1 MREAT
6 NVGTRKTE
14 QWRRNLAVLWLG
26 TFIAGMGFSEIM
38 PFISLYVDD
47 LGHFTRGQLTM
58 YSGVTY
64 AATFLVIAVVSPLWG
79 KLADRKGRK
88 LMLLRSSLGMAV
100 VIGMMGFVTNV
111 WQLIG
116 LRFLQGFFA
125 GYIPNASALIAAE
138 TPKAKS
144 GNALGIL
151 TTGYVSGN
159 LIGPVLGG
167 ILAQVFSIRWTFI
180 LTGIFLIIVFFLSA
194 TLVHEH
200 FTPVSKAAQAQAG
213 FWLKQVKNP
222 TLIVVLLV
230 STMFIQ
236 MGNNSITPIISLY
249 VRELMHHTGPITL
262 VAGIIAALPGI
273 STLMAA
279 PKLGEYG
286 DRHGTQ
292 RVLIFG
298 YIFAVLM
305 YFPQGFVTSVWL
317 LGLLRFMI
325 GISDGAL
332 FPAVQTMLTKNAPQS
347 LTGTVFSWN
356 QSFQALG
363 SMLGAML
370 GGVVANWFDYSGV
383 FTFTAI
389 TLLLNFLLLW
399 WLAPE
404 IRHWRG
410 SSATRSNAND

>member
-1 MREAT
+1 M
-6 NVGTRKTE
+6 
-14 QWRRNLAVLWLG
+14 WLG
-26 TFIAGMGFSEIM
+26 TFIAGMGFSEVM
-38 PFISLYVDD
+38 PFLSLYVDD
-47 LGHFTRGQLTM
+47 LGTFTKGQLTI

-64 AATFLVIAVVSPLWG
+64 AVTFLVIALVSPLWG
-79 KLADRKGRK
+79 KLADTKGRK
-88 LMLLRSSLGMAV
+88 IMLLRSSFGMAI
-100 VIGMMGFVTNV
+100 VIGLMGFVSNV
-111 WQLIG
+111 WQLIA

-125 GYIPNASALIAAE
+125 GYIPNATALIAAE
-138 TPKAKS
+138 TPREKS

-167 ILAQVFSIRWTFI
+167 ILAEVFSIRWTFI

-194 TLVHEH
+194 TMVHEH
-200 FTPVSKAAQAQAG
+200 FTPISRDQRDQSG
-213 FWLKQVKNP
+213 SWLQQMKRPK
-222 TLIVVLLV
+222 LIVVLLV
-230 STMFIQ
+230 STMIIQ

-249 VRELMHHTGPITL
+249 VKQLMGNAGPITL

-286 DRHGTQ
+286 DRRGTS

-317 LGLLRFMI
+317 LGILRFMI

-332 FPAVQTMLTKNAPQS
+332 FPAVQAMLTKNSPQE

-363 SMLGAML
+363 SMLGSLL
-370 GGVVANWFDYSGV
+370 GGFVANIFNYNGV

-399 WLAPE
+399 WVVPE
-404 IRHWRG
+404 IRQFRQK
-410 SSATRSNAND
+410 NA

>member
-1 MREAT
+1 M
-6 NVGTRKTE
+6 GTRKPE

-26 TFIAGMGFSEIM
+26 TFIAGMGFSEVM
-38 PFISLYVDD
+38 PFLSLYVDD
-47 LGHFTRGQLTM
+47 LGTFTKGQLTM

-64 AATFLVIAVVSPLWG
+64 AVTFLVIALVSPLWG
-79 KLADRKGRK
+79 KLADTKGRK
-88 LMLLRSSLGMAV
+88 IMLLRSSFGMAI
-100 VIGMMGFVTNV
+100 VIGLMGFVSNV

-125 GYIPNASALIAAE
+125 GYIPNATALIAAE
-138 TPKAKS
+138 TPREKS

-167 ILAQVFSIRWTFI
+167 ILAEVFSIRWTFI

-194 TLVHEH
+194 TMVHEH
-200 FTPVSKAAQAQAG
+200 FTPIARDQQEQSG
-213 FWLKQVKNP
+213 SWLRRVKRP
-222 TLIVVLLV
+222 KLILVLLV
-230 STMFIQ
+230 STMIIQ

-249 VRELMHHTGPITL
+249 VKQLMHNVGPITL

-273 STLMAA
+273 STLLAA

-286 DRHGTQ
+286 DRRGTS
-292 RVLIFG
+292 RVLVFG
-298 YIFAVLM
+298 YVFAVLM

-317 LGLLRFMI
+317 LGILRFMI
-325 GISDGAL
+325 GVSDGAL
-332 FPAVQTMLTKNAPQS
+332 FPAVQTLLTKNSPQE

-363 SMLGAML
+363 SMLGSLL
-370 GGVVANWFDYSGV
+370 GGLVANVFNYNGV
-383 FTFTAI
+383 FMFTAI
-389 TLLLNFLLLW
+389 TLLLNFILLW
-399 WLAPE
+399 WVVPE
-404 IRHWRG
+404 IRQFR
-410 SSATRSNAND
+410 RQKV

>member
-1 MREAT
+1 M
-6 NVGTRKTE
+6 GQTRPN

-38 PFISLYVDD
+38 PFLSLYVDD
-47 LGHFTRGQLTM
+47 LGTFSKGQLTM

-64 AATFLVIAVVSPLWG
+64 AVTFLVIAVISPVWG

-88 LMLLRSSLGMAV
+88 VMLLRSALGMAIM
-100 VIGMMGFVTNV
+100 IGLMGFVTNV
-111 WQLIG
+111 WQLIT
-116 LRFLQGFFA
+116 LRFLQGLFA

-138 TPKAKS
+138 TPREKS

-167 ILAQVFSIRWTFI
+167 VMAQVFSIRWTFI
-180 LTGIFLIIVFFLSA
+180 LTGIFLIIVFILSA

-200 FTPVSKAAQAQAG
+200 FKPVTRQQQAHAG
-213 FWLKQVKNP
+213 SVLQQFADP

-230 STMFIQ
+230 STMIIQ

-249 VRELMHHTGPITL
+249 VRQLMHGVGSVTV

-273 STLMAA
+273 STLLAA
-279 PKLGEYG
+279 PKLGNYG
-286 DRHGTQ
+286 DRHGTA

-298 YIFAVLM
+298 YLFAILM
-305 YFPQGFVTSVWL
+305 YLPQGFVTNIWWL
-317 LGLLRFMI
+317 GSLRFMI

-332 FPAVQTMLTKNAPQS
+332 FPVVQTMLTKNSPQQ

-363 SMLGAML
+363 SMLGSLL
-370 GGVVANWFDYSGV
+370 GGLIATWFNYSGV

-389 TLLLNFLLLW
+389 SLLINFLLIW
-399 WLAPE
+399 WLVPE
-404 IRHWRG
+404 IRQHRQR
-410 SSATRSNAND
+410 T

>member
-1 MREAT
+1 M
-6 NVGTRKTE
+6 GTRKPE

-26 TFIAGMGFSEIM
+26 TFIAGMGFSEVM
-38 PFISLYVDD
+38 PFLSLYVDD
-47 LGHFTRGQLTM
+47 LGTFTKGQLTM

-64 AATFLVIAVVSPLWG
+64 AVTFLVIALVSPLWG
-79 KLADRKGRK
+79 KLADTKGRK
-88 LMLLRSSLGMAV
+88 IMLLRSSFGMAI
-100 VIGMMGFVTNV
+100 VIGLMGFVSNV

-125 GYIPNASALIAAE
+125 GYIPNATALIAAE
-138 TPKAKS
+138 TPREKS

-167 ILAQVFSIRWTFI
+167 ILAEVFSIRWTFI

-194 TLVHEH
+194 TMVHEH
-200 FTPVSKAAQAQAG
+200 FTPITRDQQEQSG
-213 FWLKQVKNP
+213 SWLRRGKRPK
-222 TLIVVLLV
+222 LILVLLV
-230 STMFIQ
+230 STMIIQ

-249 VRELMHHTGPITL
+249 VKQLMHNVGPITL

-273 STLMAA
+273 STLLAA

-286 DRHGTQ
+286 DRRGTS
-292 RVLIFG
+292 RVLVFG
-298 YIFAVLM
+298 YVFAVLM

-317 LGLLRFMI
+317 LGILRFMI
-325 GISDGAL
+325 GVSDGAL
-332 FPAVQTMLTKNAPQS
+332 FPAVQTLLTKNSPQE

-363 SMLGAML
+363 SMLGSLL
-370 GGVVANWFDYSGV
+370 GGLVANVFNYNGV
-383 FTFTAI
+383 FMFTAI
-389 TLLLNFLLLW
+389 TLLLNFILLW
-399 WLAPE
+399 WVVPE
-404 IRHWRG
+404 IRQFR
-410 SSATRSNAND
+410 RQKV

>member
-1 MREAT
+1 MQKQEA
-6 NVGTRKTE
+6 
-14 QWRRNLAVLWLG
+14 WRRNLAVLWLG

-38 PFISLYVDD
+38 PFLSLYVDD
-47 LGHFTRGQLTM
+47 LGTFTKGQLTM

-64 AATFLVIAVVSPLWG
+64 AVTFLVIAIVSPVWG
-79 KLADRKGRK
+79 RLADRKGRK

-100 VIGMMGFVTNV
+100 VIGAMGFVTNV

-116 LRFLQGFFA
+116 LRFLQGLFA
-125 GYIPNASALIAAE
+125 GYIPNASALVAAE
-138 TPKAKS
+138 TPRKQS
-144 GNALGIL
+144 GRALGVL

-167 ILAQVFSIRWTFI
+167 ILAQVFTIRWTFV
-180 LTGIFLIIVFFLSA
+180 LTGILLLIVFALSA
-194 TLVHEH
+194 TMVHEH
-200 FTPVSKAAQAQAG
+200 FQPVTRDQQAQRG
-213 FWLKQVKNP
+213 SVLKAFQNP
-222 TLIVVLLV
+222 KLILVLLT
-230 STMFIQ
+230 STMIIQ

-249 VRELMHHTGPITL
+249 VRQLMHGVGPVTV

-273 STLMAA
+273 STLLSA

-286 DRHGTQ
+286 DRRGTQ

-298 YIFAVLM
+298 YVFAVLM
-305 YFPQGFVTSVWL
+305 YFPQGFITSVWL
-317 LGLLRFMI
+317 LGVFRFMI

-332 FPAVQTMLTKNAPQS
+332 FPVVQTMLTKNSPQE

-363 SMLGAML
+363 SMLGSLL
-370 GGVVANWFDYSGV
+370 GGLIANWFNYSGV
-383 FTFTAI
+383 FTFTAL

-399 WLAPE
+399 WLVPE
-404 IRHWRG
+404 IRHWRQR
-410 SSATRSNAND
+410 A

>member
-1 MREAT
+1 M
-6 NVGTRKTE
+6 GTRKSE

-26 TFIAGMGFSEIM
+26 TFIAGMGFSEVM
-38 PFISLYVDD
+38 PFLSLYVDD
-47 LGHFTRGQLTM
+47 LGTFTKGQLTI

-64 AATFLVIAVVSPLWG
+64 AVTFFVIALVSPLWG
-79 KLADRKGRK
+79 KLADTKGRK
-88 LMLLRSSLGMAV
+88 IMLLRSSFGMAI
-100 VIGMMGFVTNV
+100 VIGLMGFVSNV
-111 WQLIG
+111 WQLIA

-125 GYIPNASALIAAE
+125 GYIPNATALIAAE
-138 TPKAKS
+138 TPREKS

-167 ILAQVFSIRWTFI
+167 ILAEVFSIRWTFI

-200 FTPVSKAAQAQAG
+200 FTPITRDQREQSG
-213 FWLKQVKNP
+213 SWLRRVKRP
-222 TLIVVLLV
+222 KLILVLLV
-230 STMFIQ
+230 STMIIQ

-249 VRELMHHTGPITL
+249 VKQLMSNTGPITL
-262 VAGIIAALPGI
+262 VAGIIAALPGV

-286 DRHGTQ
+286 DRRGTS
-292 RVLIFG
+292 RVLVFG

-317 LGLLRFMI
+317 LGILRFMI
-325 GISDGAL
+325 GVSDGAL
-332 FPAVQTMLTKNAPQS
+332 FPAVQTMLTKNSPQE

-363 SMLGAML
+363 SMLGSLL
-370 GGVVANWFDYSGV
+370 GGFVANIFNYNGV

-399 WLAPE
+399 WVVPE
-404 IRHWRG
+404 IRQFRQK
-410 SSATRSNAND
+410 NA

>member
-1 MREAT
+1 M
-6 NVGTRKTE
+6 GKQKTE

-38 PFISLYVDD
+38 PFLSLYVDD
-47 LGHFTRGQLTM
+47 LGTFTKGELTL

-64 AATFLVIAVVSPLWG
+64 AVTFLVIALVSPLWG
-79 KLADRKGRK
+79 RLADRKGRK
-88 LMLLRSSLGMAV
+88 LMLLRSSAGMAV
-100 VIGMMGFVTNV
+100 VIGLMGFVGNI
-111 WQLIG
+111 WQLIA
-116 LRFLQGFFA
+116 LRFLQGLFA

-138 TPKAKS
+138 TPREKS

-167 ILAQVFSIRWTFI
+167 IMAQVFTIRWTFI
-180 LTGIFLIIVFFLSA
+180 LTGILLVIVFVLSA

-200 FTPVSKAAQAQAG
+200 FTPAPATQQTQGGSWLAA
-213 FWLKQVKNP
+213 FENP
-222 TLIVVLLV
+222 KLIVVLLV
-230 STMFIQ
+230 STMIIQ

-249 VRELMHHTGPITL
+249 VQQLMHGTGPVTV

-273 STLMAA
+273 SPLLAA

-286 DRHGTQ
+286 DRKGTA

-298 YIFAVLM
+298 YVFAVLM
-305 YFPQGFVTSVWL
+305 YFPQGFVDSVIL
-317 LGLLRFMI
+317 LGIFRFMV

-332 FPAVQTMLTKNAPQS
+332 FPVVQTMLTKNSPQN

-363 SMLGAML
+363 AML
-370 GGVVANWFDYSGV
+370 GSLLGGLVANWFDYSAV

-389 TLLLNFLLLW
+389 TLLVNFLLLW
-399 WLAPE
+399 WLVPE
-404 IRHWRG
+404 IRHWRQR
-410 SSATRSNAND
+410 A

>member
-1 MREAT
+1 M
-6 NVGTRKTE
+6 GTRKSE

-26 TFIAGMGFSEIM
+26 TFIAGMGFSEVM
-38 PFISLYVDD
+38 PFLSLYVDD
-47 LGHFTRGQLTM
+47 LGTFTKGQLTI

-64 AATFLVIAVVSPLWG
+64 AVTFFVIALVSPLWG
-79 KLADRKGRK
+79 KLADTKGRK
-88 LMLLRSSLGMAV
+88 IMLLRSSFGMAI
-100 VIGMMGFVTNV
+100 VIGLMGFVSNV
-111 WQLIG
+111 WQLIA

-125 GYIPNASALIAAE
+125 GYIPNATALIAAE
-138 TPKAKS
+138 TPREKS

-167 ILAQVFSIRWTFI
+167 ILAEVFSIRWTFI

-200 FTPVSKAAQAQAG
+200 FTPITRDQREQSG
-213 FWLKQVKNP
+213 SWLRQVKRP
-222 TLIVVLLV
+222 KLILVLLV
-230 STMFIQ
+230 STMIIQ

-249 VRELMHHTGPITL
+249 VKQLMSNTGPITL
-262 VAGIIAALPGI
+262 VAGIIAALPGV

-286 DRHGTQ
+286 DRRGTS
-292 RVLIFG
+292 RVLVFG

-317 LGLLRFMI
+317 LGILRFMI

-332 FPAVQTMLTKNAPQS
+332 FPAVQTMLTKNSPQS

-363 SMLGAML
+363 SMLGSLL
-370 GGVVANWFDYSGV
+370 GGLVANIFNYNGV
-383 FTFTAI
+383 FMFTAI

-399 WLAPE
+399 WVVPE
-404 IRHWRG
+404 IRQFRHQ
-410 SSATRSNAND
+410 NA

>member
-1 MREAT
+1 MGA
-6 NVGTRKTE
+6 RKGKPE

-38 PFISLYVDD
+38 PFLSLYVEG
-47 LGHFTRGQLTM
+47 LGHFTKGQVTI
-58 YSGVTY
+58 YSGLTY
-64 AATFLVIAVVSPLWG
+64 AATFFVIAAVSPLWG

-88 LMLLRSSLGMAV
+88 LMLLRSSIGMAI
-100 VIGMMGFVTNV
+100 VIGLMGFVTNV

-138 TPKAKS
+138 TPKEKS
-144 GNALGIL
+144 GNALGVL

-167 ILAQVFSIRWTFI
+167 ILAQVFTIRWTFL
-180 LTGIFLIIVFFLSA
+180 LTGFFLIVVFILSA

-200 FTPVSKAAQAQAG
+200 FTPISREKQAQAG
-213 FWLKQVKNP
+213 SWLKQVKNP
-222 TLIVVLLV
+222 KLILVLLV

-249 VRELMHHTGPITL
+249 VKQLMNGTGPITL

-273 STLMAA
+273 STLLAA

-292 RVLIFG
+292 RVLVFG
-298 YIFAVLM
+298 YVFAVLM
-305 YFPQGFVTSVWL
+305 YFPQGFVSSVWL
-317 LGLLRFMI
+317 LGVFRFMI
-325 GISDGAL
+325 GVSDGAL
-332 FPAVQTMLTKNAPQS
+332 FPAVQTMLTKNAPHS
-347 LTGTVFSWN
+347 LVGTVFSWN

-363 SMLGAML
+363 SMLGAL
-370 GGVVANWFDYSGV
+370 VGGLVANWFNYSGV
-383 FTFTAI
+383 FTFTAFI
-389 TLLLNFLLLW
+389 LLLNFLLLW
-399 WLAPE
+399 WLVPE
-404 IRHWRG
+404 IRQWR
-410 SSATRSNAND
+410 SKPTKRSVNE

>member
-1 MREAT
+1 M
-6 NVGTRKTE
+6 GTRKPE

-26 TFIAGMGFSEIM
+26 TFIAGMGFSEVM
-38 PFISLYVDD
+38 PFLSLYVDD
-47 LGHFTRGQLTM
+47 LGTFTKGQLTM

-64 AATFLVIAVVSPLWG
+64 AVTFLVIALVSPLWG
-79 KLADRKGRK
+79 KLADTKGRK
-88 LMLLRSSLGMAV
+88 IMLLRSSFGMAI
-100 VIGMMGFVTNV
+100 VIGLMGFVSNV
-111 WQLIG
+111 WQLIA

-125 GYIPNASALIAAE
+125 GYIPNATALIAAE
-138 TPKAKS
+138 TPREKS

-194 TLVHEH
+194 TMVHEH
-200 FTPVSKAAQAQAG
+200 FTPITRDQQEQSG
-213 FWLKQVKNP
+213 SWLRQVQRPK
-222 TLIVVLLV
+222 LMMVLLV
-230 STMFIQ
+230 STMIIQ

-249 VRELMHHTGPITL
+249 VKQLMHNVGPITL

-286 DRHGTQ
+286 DRRGTS
-292 RVLIFG
+292 RVLVFG

-317 LGLLRFMI
+317 LGILRFMI

-332 FPAVQTMLTKNAPQS
+332 FPAVQTMLTKNSPQS

-363 SMLGAML
+363 SMLGSLL
-370 GGVVANWFDYSGV
+370 GGLVANIFNYNGV
-383 FTFTAI
+383 FMFTAI

-399 WLAPE
+399 WVVPE
-404 IRHWRG
+404 IRQFRHQ
-410 SSATRSNAND
+410 NA

>member
-1 MREAT
+1 M
-6 NVGTRKTE
+6 GTRKSE

-26 TFIAGMGFSEIM
+26 TFIAGMGFSEVM
-38 PFISLYVDD
+38 PFLSLYVDD
-47 LGHFTRGQLTM
+47 LGTFTKGQLTI

-64 AATFLVIAVVSPLWG
+64 AVTFFVIALVSPLWG
-79 KLADRKGRK
+79 KLADTKGRK
-88 LMLLRSSLGMAV
+88 IMLLRSSFGMAI
-100 VIGMMGFVTNV
+100 VIGLMGFVSNV
-111 WQLIG
+111 WQLIA

-125 GYIPNASALIAAE
+125 GYIPNATALIAAE
-138 TPKAKS
+138 TPREKS

-167 ILAQVFSIRWTFI
+167 ILAEVFSIRWTFI

-200 FTPVSKAAQAQAG
+200 FTPITRDQREQSG
-213 FWLKQVKNP
+213 SWLRQVKRP
-222 TLIVVLLV
+222 KLILVLLV
-230 STMFIQ
+230 STMIIQ

-249 VRELMHHTGPITL
+249 VKQLMSNTGPITL
-262 VAGIIAALPGI
+262 VAGIIAALPGV

-286 DRHGTQ
+286 DRRGTS
-292 RVLIFG
+292 RVLVFG

-317 LGLLRFMI
+317 LGILRFMI
-325 GISDGAL
+325 GVSDGAL
-332 FPAVQTMLTKNAPQS
+332 FPAVQTMLTKNSPQE

-363 SMLGAML
+363 SMLGSLL
-370 GGVVANWFDYSGV
+370 GGFVANIFNYNGV

-399 WLAPE
+399 WVVPE
-404 IRHWRG
+404 IRQFRQK
-410 SSATRSNAND
+410 NA

>member
-1 MREAT
+1 M
-6 NVGTRKTE
+6 GTRQAE

-26 TFIAGMGFSEIM
+26 TFIAGMGFSEVM

-47 LGHFTRGQLTM
+47 LGHFTKGQLTI
-58 YSGVTY
+58 YSGLTY
-64 AATFLVIAVVSPLWG
+64 AVTFLVIALVSPLWG

-100 VIGMMGFVTNV
+100 VIGLMGFVTNV

-138 TPKAKS
+138 TPQAKS

-180 LTGIFLIIVFFLSA
+180 LTGIFLVIVFILSA

-200 FTPVSKAAQAQAG
+200 FTPISKEKQAQAG
-213 FWLKQVKNP
+213 FWLGQVKNP
-222 TLIVVLLV
+222 TLIIVLLV

-249 VRELMHHTGPITL
+249 VRQLMGNQGPITL
-262 VAGIIAALPGI
+262 VAGIVAALPGI

-286 DRHGTQ
+286 DRKGTQ

-298 YIFAVLM
+298 YAFAVLM
-305 YFPQGFVTSVWL
+305 YFHQGFVTSVRL
-317 LGLLRFMI
+317 LGLFRFMI
-325 GISDGAL
+325 VISDGAL
-332 FPAVQTMLTKNAPQS
+332 FPAVQTMLTKNVPHT

-363 SMLGAML
+363 SMLGSML
-370 GGVVANWFDYSGV
+370 GGFVANWFNYNGV
-383 FTFTAI
+383 FIFTAFS
-389 TLLLNFLLLW
+389 LLLNFLLLW
-399 WLAPE
+399 WLVPE
-404 IRHWRG
+404 IRQWRG
-410 SSATRSNAND
+410 PASKEASK

>member
-1 MREAT
+1 M
-6 NVGTRKTE
+6 GTQKND

-38 PFISLYVDD
+38 PFLSLYVDG
-47 LGHFTRGQLTM
+47 LGTFTQGQLTM

-64 AATFLVIAVVSPLWG
+64 AVTFFVIALVSPLWG
-79 KLADRKGRK
+79 KLADQKGRK
-88 LMLLRSSLGMAV
+88 VMLLRSSLGMAV
-100 VIGMMGFVTNV
+100 VIGLMGFVTTV

-125 GYIPNASALIAAE
+125 GYIPNASALIASE
-138 TPKAKS
+138 TPREKS

-180 LTGIFLIIVFFLSA
+180 LTGIFLTIVFFLSA

-200 FTPVSKAAQAQAG
+200 FTPVSRAQQARQG
-213 FWLKQVKNP
+213 SWLKQVQNP
-222 TLIVVLLV
+222 KLILVLLV
-230 STMFIQ
+230 STMIIQ

-249 VRELMHHTGPITL
+249 VKQLMHNVGPITL
-262 VAGIIAALPGI
+262 VAGIVAALPGL
-273 STLMAA
+273 STLLAA

-286 DRHGTQ
+286 DRHGTS
-292 RVLIFG
+292 RVLVFG
-298 YIFAVLM
+298 YVFAVLM
-305 YFPQGFVTSVWL
+305 YFPQGFVSSVWL

-325 GISDGAL
+325 GVSDGAL
-332 FPAVQTMLTKNAPQS
+332 FPAVQTLLTKNSPQS

-363 SMLGAML
+363 SMFGSLF
-370 GGVVANWFDYSGV
+370 GGVVANMFNYNGV
-383 FTFTAI
+383 FIFTAI
-389 TLLLNFLLLW
+389 TLLVNFGLLW
-399 WLAPE
+399 WLVPE
-404 IRHWRG
+404 IRQFRQQH
-410 SSATRSNAND
+410 A

>member
-1 MREAT
+1 M
-6 NVGTRKTE
+6 GTRKSE
-14 QWRRNLAVLWLG
+14 HWRRNLAVLWLG

-38 PFISLYVDD
+38 PFLSLYVDD
-47 LGHFTRGQLTM
+47 LGTFTKGQLTM
-58 YSGVTY
+58 YSGATY
-64 AATFLVIAVVSPLWG
+64 AATFLVIALVSPLWG

-88 LMLLRSSLGMAV
+88 LMLLRSSMGMAI
-100 VIGMMGFVTNV
+100 VIGLMGFVTNI

-138 TPKAKS
+138 TPPEKS

-167 ILAQVFSIRWTFI
+167 ILAQVFSIRWTFL

-200 FTPVSKAAQAQAG
+200 FTPITKEKQAQAG
-213 FWLKQVKNP
+213 SFLKQVENP
-222 TLIVVLLV
+222 TLIIVLLV
-230 STMFIQ
+230 STMIIQ

-249 VRELMHHTGPITL
+249 VKQLMNNTGPITL
-262 VAGIIAALPGI
+262 VAGIIAALPGL
-273 STLMAA
+273 STLLAA

-286 DRHGTQ
+286 DRRGTQ
-292 RVLIFG
+292 RVLVFG
-298 YIFAVLM
+298 YVFAVLM
-305 YFPQGFVTSVWL
+305 YFPQGFVSSVWL
-317 LGLLRFMI
+317 LGVFRFMI
-325 GISDGAL
+325 GVSDGAL
-332 FPAVQTMLTKNAPQS
+332 FPAVQTMLTKNSPHS

-363 SMLGAML
+363 SMFGAML
-370 GGVVANWFDYSGV
+370 GGLVANWFNYNGV

-399 WLAPE
+399 WLVPD
-404 IRHWRG
+404 IRHWR
-410 SSATRSNAND
+410 SQQAN

>member
-1 MREAT
+1 
-6 NVGTRKTE
+6 VGTRKTE
-14 QWRRNLAVLWLG
+14 QWQRNLAVLWLG

-38 PFISLYVDD
+38 PFLSLYVDD
-47 LGHFTRGQLTM
+47 LGTFTKGQLTI
-58 YSGVTY
+58 YSGMTY
-64 AATFLVIAVVSPLWG
+64 AVTFLVIALVSPLWG

-88 LMLLRSSLGMAV
+88 LMLLRSSMGMAI
-100 VIGMMGFVTNV
+100 VIGLMGFVTNI

-125 GYIPNASALIAAE
+125 GYIPNASALIASE
-138 TPKAKS
+138 TPKNKS

-180 LTGIFLIIVFFLSA
+180 LTAIFLGIVFVLSA

-200 FTPVSKAAQAQAG
+200 FTPVSAAKQAQAG
-213 FWLKQVKNP
+213 SWLSQLKNP
-222 TLIVVLLV
+222 KLIIILLV
-230 STMFIQ
+230 STMIIQ

-249 VRELMHHTGPITL
+249 VRQLMHGSGPITL
-262 VAGIIAALPGI
+262 VAGIIAALPGL
-273 STLMAA
+273 STLLAA

-286 DRHGTQ
+286 DRHGTR
-292 RVLIFG
+292 RVLVFG
-298 YIFAVLM
+298 YVFAVLM
-305 YFPQGFVTSVWL
+305 YFPQGFVSSVWL
-317 LGLLRFMI
+317 LGILRFMI
-325 GISDGAL
+325 GVSDGAL
-332 FPAVQTMLTKNAPQS
+332 FPAVQTLLTKNSPQS

-370 GGVVANWFDYSGV
+370 GGYIANWFNYSGV
-383 FTFTAI
+383 FTFTALS
-389 TLLLNFLLLW
+389 LLLNLVLLW
-399 WLAPE
+399 WLVPTV
-404 IRHWRG
+404 RQWHVK
-410 SSATRSNAND
+410 SA